1 MREGRKSYDQ
11 VAQLYDRARP
21 TYPAALY
28 DDIVD
33 YVDLEADARILEIGC
48 GSGQATVPMAAR
60 GYAID
65 CIELG
70 AQLAAIAR
78 EKLAQFPKARVI
90 NADFETVNLPAC
102 HYDIVFAATAFH
114 WIDPAI
120 SLKKVHEVLKP
131 AGTLAL
137 FWHHPVLTDVSR
149 LTVTALQQ
157 IYQRVVPAMAR
168 DYKLPP
174 TPDLVTTDYD
184 QLIPASGLFGNTT
197 VRRHYVAGEYS
208 AAAYLDLLATTS
220 DHIALSA
227 ARRRELFMEIEALIN
242 DELAGVIIRETVAL
256 LYLARRK

>member
-1 MREGRKSYDQ
+1 MREGRNSYDQ
-11 VAQLYDRARP
+11 VAPLYDRARP
-21 TYPAALY
+21 TYPAALF

-33 YVDLEADARILEIGC
+33 YANLAEDARILEIGC

-114 WIDPAI
+114 WLDPTVRF
-120 SLKKVHEVLKP
+120 KKAHELLKP

-137 FWHHPVLTDVSR
+137 FWHRPVLTDVSWHA
-149 LTVTALQQ
+149 VNALQQ
-157 IYQRVVPAMAR
+157 VYTRVVPAMAR
-168 DYKLPP
+168 DYALPP
-174 TPDLVTTDYD
+174 D
-184 QLIPASGLFGNTT
+184 A
-197 VRRHYVAGEYS
+197 
-208 AAAYLDLLATTS
+208 
-220 DHIALSA
+220 
-227 ARRRELFMEIEALIN
+227 
-242 DELAGVIIRETVAL
+242 
-256 LYLARRK
+256 